1 VLLLDFPPKILENLK
16 RLLKNFLKRT
26 IRRKLKALNGLG
38 LKASLRGSAVPATTI
53 SILEQKSYGTE
64 KIKKLSIDFVLPYEM

>member
-1 VLLLDFPPKILENLK
+1 
-16 RLLKNFLKRT
+16 
-26 IRRKLKALNGLG
+26 